1 MAALVFAAL
10 ALCSCGG
17 KSSSSGSGESHTT
30 NTVSGGKTSSS
41 SSAQSNMAKTVS
53 DGKWNCTDIP
63 ENMNLEQIT
72 LEIKDGSFVY
82 TTVDSKTTAVA
93 QGSVKETGSNTAML
107 YIEKQ
112 KKIQNSDK
120 KLISQIDVE
129 QSIAE
134 SQAVNVTF
142 TDENNLT
149 LKAVTLE
156 LKFERVSK

>member
-1 MAALVFAAL
+1 
-10 ALCSCGG
+10 
-17 KSSSSGSGESHTT
+17 
-30 NTVSGGKTSSS
+30 
-41 SSAQSNMAKTVS
+41 MAKTVS

-142 TDENNLT
+142 TD
-149 LKAVTLE
+149 
-156 LKFERVSK
+156 